1 MFYSIESASTC
12 SENGAAEHSHQPRSV
27 HAIDSYLSTVSLARH
42 LPLCTANPHSYVP
55 YHMMKPRV
63 SDAFAKS
70 SHSIVTLQHMSIKRR
85 QAKPTLSYLRHLPQT
100 PLHSAIHSTRFHV
113 IEKIMFTIQAS
124 QAQRV
129 PFVVVYQSVLASA
142 IGIIPSI
149 WDGRID
155 ALRCNTFVLTMQ
167 YRLGRQASLLSGI
180 NLESRGC
187 R

>member
-1 MFYSIESASTC
+1 
-12 SENGAAEHSHQPRSV
+12 
-27 HAIDSYLSTVSLARH
+27 
-42 LPLCTANPHSYVP
+42 
-55 YHMMKPRV
+55 
-63 SDAFAKS
+63 
-70 SHSIVTLQHMSIKRR
+70 
-85 QAKPTLSYLRHLPQT
+85 
-100 PLHSAIHSTRFHV
+100 
-113 IEKIMFTIQAS
+113 MFTIQAS

-187 R
+187 RWSQDRMGSCIIWHDASWSIEGSLWWGDIYKQRSWSQPSLRTRIRMSYRSGFKLTWILSAKNTTKGFKL